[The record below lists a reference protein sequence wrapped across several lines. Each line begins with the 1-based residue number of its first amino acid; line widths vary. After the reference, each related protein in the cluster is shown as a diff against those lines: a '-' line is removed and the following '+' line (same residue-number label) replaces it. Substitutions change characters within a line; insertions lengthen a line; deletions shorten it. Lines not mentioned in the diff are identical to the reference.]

1 MYWNREWK
9 RSKKFLKEILNYLKV
24 FYSILKHT
32 LVNNE
37 EDTPKLPQVK
47 SQPEIE
53 TLKVLK

>member
-1 MYWNREWK
+1 MNREWK

-53 TLKVLK
+53 TLKVLR

>member
-1 MYWNREWK
+1 MNREWK

-24 FYSILKHT
+24 FCLFVKHI

-53 TLKVLK
+53 TLKVLR